1 MRTTFL
7 LSSLILLAA
16 CANGPENAA
25 DQGTL
30 GKVQERKIV
39 STTLERPASRP
50 QVPIRERAMSSQP
63 FQESVLK
70 PVYEHLVVLEDGR
83 SLRVQS
89 TSAGFPVGSCVRV
102 TEGDAPAR
110 LLASSG
116 CKEAAR

>member
-7 LSSLILLAA
+7 LSSLFLLTA

-25 DQGTL
+25 NQGTL

-39 STTLERPASRP
+39 STTMERSVSRP

-89 TSAGFPVGSCVRV
+89 TNAGFPAGSCVRV
-102 TEGDAPAR
+102 VEGETPAR
-110 LLASSG
+110 LVASTG
-116 CKEAAR
+116 CK

>member
-1 MRTTFL
+1 MRTTFFL
-7 LSSLILLAA
+7 TSMLLLAG

-25 DQGTL
+25 GQGAL
-30 GKVQERKIV
+30 GRVQERKIV
-39 STTLERPASRP
+39 STTMERSASRP
-50 QVPIRERAMSSQP
+50 QVPIRERALSSQP

-70 PVYEHLVVLEDGR
+70 PVYEHLVVLDDGR

-89 TSAGFPVGSCVRV
+89 TNAGFPVGSCVRV

-110 LLASSG
+110 LQAGTG

>member
-1 MRTTFL
+1 MRTNFL
-7 LSSLILLAA
+7 LASLTTLAA
-16 CANGPENAA
+16 CANSPAPTAEPGA
-25 DQGTL
+25 L

-39 STTLERPASRP
+39 STTTERSVSRP

-89 TSAGFPVGSCVRV
+89 TNGGFTVGSCVRV
-102 TEGDAPAR
+102 VQEDSAAR
-110 LLASSG
+110 LMAGTG
-116 CKEAAR
+116 CK